1 LTAIEQSN
9 GGIGL
14 VTAALVEKGNI
25 CSRSDPKCSLSRQ
38 AAYNFRFGGTTL
50 TPSTT
55 VLHLL
60 YSICQGKVEMSP
72 LWQSRNVV
80 FCLGLS
86 GLHVNLRVPVKRRR
100 ALLASNPIKE

>member
-1 LTAIEQSN
+1 MGYHLEKEGRCWERAPAQASLFDTPQSSPTVSDN
-9 GGIGL
+9 
-14 VTAALVEKGNI
+14 
-25 CSRSDPKCSLSRQ
+25 SRACVPEEGFSSS
-38 AAYNFRFGGTTL
+38 
-50 TPSTT
+50 
-55 VLHLL
+55 
-60 YSICQGKVEMSP
+60 CQGKVEMSP